1 VKTLTIRAKL
11 ALLLIV
17 PLAGLLFYA
26 VIGAKDS
33 YDKWRDAA
41 ATEPLVEL
49 AVAVGNLVHEL
60 QIERGSTAGFIQSQG
75 QKFAAELPGYRA
87 ETDKK
92 IGLLKA
98 SYKRLDAA
106 ALAPALKTGMEAALV
121 NVDEIGTLRA
131 SVSKLNIPAGQ
142 AVAFYT
148 GVIGRLLGVIPTMAE
163 QSEDPA
169 ISKLLTPYIVFLQA
183 KERSGQERAL
193 LTQVFAAN
201 KIEPAQYL
209 AFLGLIATQNT
220 YLNLFSA
227 YAAEE
232 TRAVYKTKMTGEFS
246 AQVEGMRK
254 LVTDKASEGNFGID
268 AAQWFR
274 SATNRINAMREVELS
289 LAERIK
295 THAGQRAAK
304 DRNAF
309 MTHVTL
315 SILAVLAALLL
326 GYGIAHSITRPVN
339 ELKDIMTTTQEQND
353 LTRRVTITG
362 NDEIGQMA
370 AAFNRLMDSFQQ
382 IIHEVVT
389 DAAQVKSAATHVAST
404 TAQAAVSAGQQSDAA
419 SSIAAAVEEMTVSI
433 DQVAAHAKEAQSSSS
448 QSGELSVQGGEVI
461 NQAVAEMRKIAESVR
476 GSSQIIQDLEH
487 QSEQISS
494 IVKVIKEIA
503 EQTNLLALN
512 AAIEAA
518 RAGEQGRGF
527 AVVADEVRKL
537 AERTTQS
544 TKEIAETI
552 EKIQSGTRG
561 AVANMEV
568 SVETANAGVALADK
582 ASVSIGQIKSGTSQ
596 VALSVGDIS
605 AAIRE
610 QGATSSEIAQ
620 NVEKIA
626 QMGEQNS
633 TVAGETAQ
641 AADQMRTLADKLQN
655 AVMRFKVA

>member
-1 VKTLTIRAKL
+1 MKTLTIRAKL
-11 ALLLIV
+11 VLLLMV

-26 VIGAKDS
+26 VTSSKEI
-33 YDKWRDAA
+33 YHEWRDAA
-41 ATEPLVEL
+41 TTEPLVEL

-60 QIERGSTAGFIQSQG
+60 QIERGSTGGFVQSKG

-92 IGLLKA
+92 LGLLKDG
-98 SYKRLDAA
+98 YKRLDAA
-106 ALAPALKTGMEAALV
+106 ALPPALKAGLDAALAGFG
-121 NVDEIGTLRA
+121 DLGTHRE
-131 SVSKLNIPAGQ
+131 SVSKLSIPAGQ
-142 AVAFYT
+142 AVAYYS
-148 GVIGRLLGVIPTMAE
+148 GVVGRLLDIIPTMAE
-163 QSEDPA
+163 QSEDPNIA
-169 ISKLLTPYIVFLQA
+169 KLLTPYVVFLQA

-193 LTQVFAAN
+193 LTQVFAAG
-201 KIEPAQYL
+201 KIESAQYL
-209 AFLGLIATQNT
+209 AFLGLIGTQDT
-220 YLNLFSA
+220 YLGLFNA
-227 YAAEE
+227 YAPAES
-232 TRAVYKTKMTGEFS
+232 RAFYKTKMTGEFT
-246 AQVEGMRK
+246 AQVERMRK
-254 LVTDKASEGNFGID
+254 VVIDKASEGNFGID
-268 AAQWFR
+268 PVQWFG

-295 THAGQRAAK
+295 THAEHHAA
-304 DRNAF
+304 
-309 MTHVTL
+309 THRVMFIFQVSL
-315 SILAVLAALLL
+315 SIVIVLGTLLL
-326 GYGIAHSITRPVN
+326 GYGIAQSITRPVN
-339 ELKDIMTTTQEQND
+339 ALKDIMTTTQEQND
-353 LTRRVTITG
+353 LTRRVAVIG
-362 NDEIGQMA
+362 SDEIGQMA

-419 SSIAAAVEEMTVSI
+419 SSIAAAVEQMTVSI
-433 DQVAAHAKEAQSSSS
+433 DQVAAHAREAQSSSS

-561 AVANMEV
+561 AVANMEA
-568 SVETANAGVALADK
+568 SVETVNSGVALADK

-596 VALSVGDIS
+596 VALSVNDIS
-605 AAIRE
+605 TAIRE

-655 AVMRFKVA
+655 AVTRFKVA